1 MADNVI
7 SRSQI
12 TLLAVPNL
20 SMTISPETILIP
32 INAEGS
38 PIAND
43 GGVVSE
49 FSKTIE
55 IMVYEGDRAL
65 IKNDGVIISIPGV
78 EKEDII
84 GGEVSGESFKYTFEK
99 TSSQIQELDRTGK
112 ITVTASYG
120 VTTITKDFYWIKNE
134 PGATGP
140 MGNGIDNIKEYFKA
154 TETSDP
160 PESTGSDWKDS
171 INETSYGED
180 YPYLW
185 KFERTTYTLSN
196 AFDSEVVLVSTHADG
211 IKKTTI
217 EYAISEENIQPKENW
232 SEDYPSDISPG
243 DYLWTRTTTEYL
255 LGDTSVAFSVS
266 RIGIDAESLYTW
278 IKYSNS
284 PDGEDMQ
291 DDPSFSDS
299 EGNVFYYE
307 YIGVA
312 YNQTKANESED
323 AKDYKWS
330 KIKGEIGETG
340 ADAIAYS
347 TFASLD
353 QVIIP
358 IEPVQ
363 NGDNLQYFP
372 SSNGEVDCIIRALKN
387 DSLLN
392 ITNISM
398 SEENHSNVDISY
410 IMKDEELE
418 EDEYII
424 RFKYS
429 TDTEIFSQNFTFNIT
444 TEDEEYS
451 FVKTIQVNAG
461 IPGLDGTSVI
471 IIKNSI
477 DYNRSNDGINPPSL
491 EDKGWLPDSIP
502 PFEENKPY
510 VWTRIIIEYNDGTST
525 ISYSVARDGVEGT
538 GIKSIV
544 NYYILTENTE
554 SVPEKTNEGWLRFEG
569 EASGIPTVTE
579 TKKCLWN
586 YEEIIYTNGSTI
598 STDIRLIS
606 VYGERGY
613 SANLY
618 FLNSSSSVLKKD
630 LKGNITPSSVT
641 YTSWE
646 RMGNTISQVQFNG
659 YIVAYAY
666 DAFNEEPIGSWSSE
680 DEATELV
687 VDNIPINT
695 SYIRATLYEK
705 KEETDLVALDIE
717 TTEILSDIE
726 NFEIGGRNLI
736 LETAFPATEAK
747 TYEFSPVV
755 VPNPSSEARSV
766 GNFLHNNKGKS
777 LILSFDVEGT
787 QLANTEAEAKV
798 GVSYSFTFKKEGNEF
813 EWAGHA
819 TDNSLATTKQ
829 NFPSVNSVYTYTYP
843 ASEIEQKIYGHY
855 SCLVTLDE
863 SILPEDCEDFFDN
876 PLNYAVSASKVN
888 VLIEGFKEMT
898 VSNLKMEMG
907 TVPTEWSA
915 APEDLDSLTV
925 TLSNDFATLPAMN
938 DGTVTSYSSCSTKIQ
953 AWKGT
958 VNVTDN
964 CVITAWPQLDE
975 IGNELINGN
984 FQMDNSTYQVNSLA
998 NDYDTAYI
1006 DFVIVYDTISVT
1018 KRFIVAKQK
1027 TGASAQT
1034 EEQGS
1039 GSVILLTDEM
1049 GQFLA
1054 KYNGEV
1060 SEDGNTLTTTVKAY
1074 YNTIQYRAYIVDG
1087 AGNAVENN
1095 GTIPTN
1101 YEWITARVTN
1111 NESTSLEPT
1120 ITFKVN
1126 KSAGSNLTAT
1136 SGTIPIRVKIDGAA
1150 NALGKVF
1157 IKNYSF
1163 IVNKATSV
1171 GSDAKRYYLE
1181 IDNSVLKINPD
1192 TGLPEPNTLKIS
1204 SYEYSSHPEIYGGNI
1219 EVKVSENGNEWIDTE
1234 NINIQNNTAAITL
1247 DSPSVRFIKASLY
1260 DENHKLLDS
1269 QTVPILKDPVDL
1281 VIGGENLL
1289 RWTRDFSYSTDMVQ
1303 IAKWRVP
1310 SASIITD
1317 DIGFKVLNSN
1327 AEETT
1332 IAESPWVNLSDDFLN
1347 KQYCLSYWI
1356 KSDDWEAATQ
1366 EAAFGANIRLYS
1378 TYGDESPISSKSFAC
1393 IQGNHFVNYQAD
1405 TNSLVNG
1412 KWIKVWVLFS
1422 LNENTFGSLENVKYL
1437 SVEFYKSPVNEQ
1449 VVQIK
1454 KVKLEVGNTATDWSP
1469 SPLDTTYNNIS
1480 GVNLILESDFFPIEN
1495 DDPYRTLANQL
1506 ESGETYALSWARI
1519 IYPDQVTVNGL
1530 TWEIVDEISGEIKDT
1545 GEIPLI
1551 TGTYDIETDDENH
1564 ILSITDLLFTM
1575 PDNGSSYELRLYA
1588 GIKDTPPLTDG
1599 VYYRIVFRQIKLE
1612 KGYSSTS
1619 YLLSN
1624 DQILNYLDEANAEA
1638 VSLISNNQVQV
1649 FNSIQE
1655 VYNYVD
1661 QQNEQTKV
1669 DIRGSYTALEKTV
1682 QGLEART
1689 NYVILSQYEQAD
1701 VDNGVIDNTK
1711 KGAYYLRFAIDKVQ
1725 VADEVSVNM
1734 YLDHSDLMFK
1744 NNQGDNI
1751 AFISGNE
1758 SKLYI
1763 GRAEIMESIRIGNY
1777 SNGYLVIDTLSTGI
1791 AFTWQ
1796 NANT

>member
-32 INAEGS
+32 VNAEGS
-38 PIAND
+38 PIGND

-55 IMVYEGDRAL
+55 IMVYEGDRL
-65 IKNDGVIISIPGV
+65 LNKSDGVIISIPEGQ
-78 EKEDII
+78 II
-84 GGEVSGESFKYTFEK
+84 GGEDSGESFKYTFEK
-99 TSSQIQELDRTGK
+99 TSAQIKELDRTGK

-154 TETSDP
+154 TETSNP
-160 PESTGSDWKDS
+160 PSSTESDWKNS
-171 INETSYGED
+171 INETLYGED

-211 IKKTTI
+211 IKKTII

-232 SEDYPSDISPG
+232 SEDYPLNIPPG
-243 DYLWTRTTTEYL
+243 YYLWTRTTTEYL

-347 TFASLD
+347 TFSSLD

-358 IEPVQ
+358 IEAVQ

-398 SEENHSNVDISY
+398 SGENHSNVDISY

-471 IIKNSI
+471 IVENSI
-477 DYNRSNDGINPPSL
+477 DYNRSNDGINPP
-491 EDKGWLPDSIP
+491 DNGWHQDSIP
-502 PFEENKPY
+502 PFEEDKPY

-525 ISYSVARDGVEGT
+525 TSYSVARDGIDGT

-554 SVPEKTNEGWLRFEG
+554 TVPDKTYEGWVRLEG
-569 EASGIPTVTE
+569 EATGIPTVTE
-579 TKKCLWN
+579 TEKCLWN
-586 YEEIIYTNGSTI
+586 YEEIIYTNDSTI

-646 RMGNTISQVQFNG
+646 RLGNTISQVQFEG

-680 DEATELV
+680 DKATELV

-695 SYIRATLYEK
+695 SYIRATLYEN
-705 KEETDLVALDIE
+705 KEETNLVALDIE

-747 TYEFSPVV
+747 AYEFSPVV

-787 QLANTEAEAKV
+787 QLANTETEAKV
-798 GVSYSFTFKKEGNEF
+798 GVYYSFTFKKEGNEF

-863 SILPEDCEDFFDN
+863 SILPKDCEDFFDN

-925 TLSNDFATLPAMN
+925 TLSNDFATLPATN

-984 FQMDNSTYQVNSLA
+984 FQVDNSTYQVNSLA

-1060 SEDGNTLTTTVKAY
+1060 REDGKTLTTTVKAY
-1074 YNTIQYRAYIVDG
+1074 YNTIQHRAYIVDG
-1087 AGNAVENN
+1087 TGKAVENN

-1120 ITFKVN
+1120 VTFEVN
-1126 KSAGSNLTAT
+1126 DNAGSNLTAT

-1171 GSDAKRYYLE
+1171 GSDAIRYYLE
-1181 IDNSVLKINPD
+1181 VDNSVLKINPD
-1192 TGLPEPNTLKIS
+1192 TGLPEPNTLEIS
-1204 SYEYSSHPEIYGGNI
+1204 SYEYSSNPNIYVGNI

-1234 NINIQNNTAAITL
+1234 NINIVGNTAAITL
-1247 DSPSVRFIKASLY
+1247 DSPSVRFIKTSLY

-1327 AEETT
+1327 AEET

-1366 EAAFGANIRLYS
+1366 DAAFGANIRLYS

-1393 IQGNHFVNYQAD
+1393 VQGNHFVNYQAD

-1469 SPLDTTYNNIS
+1469 SPLDTTYNDII
-1480 GVNLILESDFFPIEN
+1480 GLNLINNSFDFIIRAEDNNTGYRILTNLLEPGQA
-1495 DDPYRTLANQL
+1495 YT
-1506 ESGETYALSWARI
+1506 LSWENSFPSEI
-1519 IYPDQVTVNGL
+1519 DTTVL
-1530 TWEIVDEISGEIKDT
+1530 TWEIRKLSQEVIKT
-1545 GEIPLI
+1545 GELSYKRNSFEETFIMPSSEENI
-1551 TGTYDIETDDENH
+1551 T
-1564 ILSITDLLFTM
+1564 
-1575 PDNGSSYELRLYA
+1575 YEFCLYA
-1588 GIKDTPPLTDG
+1588 GEKGNLSESSY
-1599 VYYRIVFRQIKLE
+1599 VKFSKIKLE
-1612 KGYSSTS
+1612 KGQEATGWAIETTQLSSLFSSLEASVSQINNTFEDKTLSILTQGGYINLDNKEWQLYKDNLQKVINDTS
-1619 YLLSN
+1619 DHKAISDWYYVNVAAENGQLTQLLSRIKIGFEDEN
-1624 DQILNYLDEANAEA
+1624 NKTGPYILLSASVGLNT
-1638 VSLISNNQVQV
+1638 
-1649 FNSIQE
+1649 IQMKLTE
-1655 VYNYVD
+1655 D
-1661 QQNEQTKV
+1661 KLTF
-1669 DIRGSYTALEKTV
+1669 S
-1682 QGLEART
+1682 
-1689 NYVILSQYEQAD
+1689 
-1701 VDNGVIDNTK
+1701 DNT
-1711 KGAYYLRFAIDKVQ
+1711 GDLAWFSNQDLY
-1725 VADEVSVNM
+1725 VNQIRVE
-1734 YLDHSDLMFK
+1734 
-1744 NNQGDNI
+1744 NN
-1751 AFISGNE
+1751 
-1758 SKLYI
+1758 LTI
-1763 GRAEIMESIRIGNY
+1763 GREDIG
-1777 SNGYLVIDTLSTGI
+1777 GI
-1791 AFTWQ
+1791 AFVPTENGVAMVWKELEG
-1796 NANT
+1796 

>member
-38 PIAND
+38 PIGND
-43 GGVVSE
+43 GGVIPK
-49 FSKTIE
+49 FSREIE
-55 IMVYEGDRAL
+55 IMVYEGDRVL
-65 IKNDGVIISIPGV
+65 NGGDGVSISISIPG
-78 EKEDII
+78 EEIN
-84 GGEVSGESFKYTFEK
+84 GGIDSGESFKYTFEK
-99 TSSQIQELDRTGK
+99 DSAQIKELDRTGK

-154 TETSDP
+154 TETSNP
-160 PESTGSDWKDS
+160 PKSTDSDWKDS

-180 YPYLW
+180 SPYLW

-217 EYAISEENIQPKENW
+217 EYAISGQNIQPEENW
-232 SEDYPSDISPG
+232 SEDYPLEIPPG
-243 DYLWTRTTTEYL
+243 YYLWTRTTTEYL

-347 TFASLD
+347 TFTSLD

-358 IEPVQ
+358 IEAVQ

-398 SEENHSNVDISY
+398 SGENHSNVDISY

-461 IPGLDGTSVI
+461 IPGLDGKSITI
-471 IIKNSI
+471 LDYAI
-477 DYNRSNDGINPPSL
+477 DYQRSNNGTTYPTGIWSPTPISGS
-491 EDKGWLPDSIP
+491 D
-502 PFEENKPY
+502 NKEPY
-510 VWTRIIIEYNDGTST
+510 IWTRTTINYSDGTST
-525 ISYSVARDGVEGT
+525 VSYSVARDGVEGI
-538 GIKSIV
+538 GISKIV
-544 NYYILTENTE
+544 NYYKLTADTGT
-554 SVPEKTNEGWLRFEG
+554 VPQKTDEDWLKFEG
-569 EASGIPTVTE
+569 EATGIPTVSE
-579 TKKCLWN
+579 DKKCLWN

-646 RMGNTISQVQFNG
+646 RLGNTISQFQFEG

-680 DEATELV
+680 DKATELV

-695 SYIRATLYEK
+695 SYIRATLYEEK
-705 KEETDLVALDIE
+705 KETDLVALDIE

-736 LETAFPATEAK
+736 LETAFPATETK
-747 TYEFSPVV
+747 EYEFSPVV

-787 QLANTEAEAKV
+787 QLANVEAEAKV

-863 SILPEDCEDFFDN
+863 SILPEGCEDFFDN
-876 PLNYAVSASKVN
+876 PLNYAVSASNVN

-925 TLSNDFATLPAMN
+925 TLSNDFATLPATN

-1060 SEDGNTLTTTVKAY
+1060 REDGNTLTTTVKAY
-1074 YNTIQYRAYIVDG
+1074 YNTIQHRAYIVDG
-1087 AGNAVENN
+1087 TGKAVENN
-1095 GTIPTN
+1095 DTIPTN

-1120 ITFKVN
+1120 ITFEVN
-1126 KSAGSNLTAT
+1126 ENAGSNLTAT
-1136 SGTIPIRVKIDGAA
+1136 SGTIPIRIKIDGAA

-1163 IVNKATSV
+1163 IVNKTTSV

-1181 IDNSVLKINPD
+1181 VNNSVLKINPD
-1192 TGLPEPNTLKIS
+1192 TGLPEPNTLEIS
-1204 SYEYSSHPEIYGGNI
+1204 SYEYSSNPDIYVGNI

-1234 NINIQNNTAAITL
+1234 NINIVGNTAVITL
-1247 DSPSVRFIKASLY
+1247 DSPSIRFVKASLY

-1332 IAESPWVNLSDDFLN
+1332 IAESPWINLSDDFLN

-1356 KSDDWEAATQ
+1356 KSDNWEAATQ
-1366 EAAFGANIRLYS
+1366 DAAFGANIRLYNN
-1378 TYGDESPISSKSFAC
+1378 YGDESPISSKSFAC
-1393 IQGNHFVNYQAD
+1393 VQGNHFVNYQAD

-1422 LNENTFGSLENVKYL
+1422 LNETTFGSLENVKYL

-1469 SPLDTTYNNIS
+1469 SPLDTTYNSLI
-1480 GVNLILESDFFPIEN
+1480 GINLITGSESFIIKSS
-1495 DDPYRTLANQL
+1495 DPYRELSGQL
-1506 ESGETYALSWARI
+1506 SSATSYVLSWNRI
-1519 IYPDQVTVNGL
+1519 ILPILNNSSLNKISWGFIDEQTGLEVEGAAYSGIISLENLNDDNLSVKDLVFTTPDYNSTFSFILYAGEKGSELISSQDYQVAFSQIKFEKGYLSTSYILNS
-1530 TWEIVDEISGEIKDT
+1530 IEIKDYIDT
-1545 GEIPLI
+1545 LDGNISMIDSNGQELIFNTKEELMNYINNLQSETTIINSTIETLRADI
-1551 TGTYDIETDDENH
+1551 TGVSVQASHIRLAYETDGTPYLEFLIDPSSNE
-1564 ILSITDLLFTM
+1564 M
-1575 PDNGSSYELRLYA
+1575 PDINMRLDNSQLKFYNNINKQPIAYFSANPSRLY
-1588 GIKDTPPLTDG
+1588 
-1599 VYYRIVFRQIKLE
+1599 
-1612 KGYSSTS
+1612 
-1619 YLLSN
+1619 
-1624 DQILNYLDEANAEA
+1624 
-1638 VSLISNNQVQV
+1638 IS
-1649 FNSIQE
+1649 
-1655 VYNYVD
+1655 
-1661 QQNEQTKV
+1661 
-1669 DIRGSYTALEKTV
+1669 
-1682 QGLEART
+1682 
-1689 NYVILSQYEQAD
+1689 
-1701 VDNGVIDNTK
+1701 
-1711 KGAYYLRFAIDKVQ
+1711 
-1725 VADEVSVNM
+1725 
-1734 YLDHSDLMFK
+1734 
-1744 NNQGDNI
+1744 
-1751 AFISGNE
+1751 
-1758 SKLYI
+1758 
-1763 GRAEIMESIRIGNY
+1763 RAEIMESIRIGNF
-1777 SNGYLVIDTLSTGI
+1777 NNQYLSIETTESGV
-1791 AFTWQ
+1791 AFIWQ
-1796 NANT
+1796 IPD

>member
-1 MADNVI
+1 MADNII

-20 SMTISPETILIP
+20 SITISPETILIP
-32 INAEGS
+32 INADGY
-38 PIAND
+38 PIENN
-43 GGVVSE
+43 GVVIDK
-49 FSKTIE
+49 FSKQVE
-55 IMVYEGDRAL
+55 IKVYEGDKL
-65 IKNDGVIISIPGV
+65 LKGNEDGVSVFIEELQLNDINQADGLSTGIFYYNFS
-78 EKEDII
+78 KEADEI
-84 GGEVSGESFKYTFEK
+84 KA
-99 TSSQIQELDRTGK
+99 LLRTGE

-120 VTTITKDFYWIKNE
+120 VTTITKDFYWVKNE

-140 MGNGIDNIKEYFKA
+140 MGNGISSVKEFFLA
-154 TETSDP
+154 TELNNK
-160 PESTGSDWKDS
+160 PEIDDNWQED
-171 INETSYGED
+171 INDTDFGESK
-180 YPYLW
+180 PYLW
-185 KFERTTYTLSN
+185 KFERTFYTQLDYN
-196 AFDSEVVLVSTHADG
+196 PTDSSVILLSTHADG
-211 IKKTTI
+211 IKESNI
-217 EYAISEENIQPKENW
+217 EYAISETNIQPTEGW
-232 SEDYPSDISPG
+232 SKIYPSEIPPG
-243 DYLWTRTTTEYL
+243 YYLWTRTTTEYL
-255 LGDTSVAFSVS
+255 LGDTSIAYSVS

-284 PDGEDMQ
+284 PEGEEM
-291 DDPSFSDS
+291 SDS
-299 EGNVFYYE
+299 PTYQDLEGNILYYD

-312 YNQTKANESED
+312 YNQDKEEESNIPI
-323 AKDYKWS
+323 DYKWS
-330 KIKGEIGETG
+330 KIKGEIGDTG
-340 ADAIAYS
+340 ADAVAYS
-347 TFASLD
+347 TYASLD

-358 IEPVQ
+358 VEAIQ
-363 NGDNLQYFP
+363 DGDNLLYYP
-372 SSNGEVDCIIRALKN
+372 MATGDIDCIIRAWKN
-387 DSLLN
+387 DSILK
-392 ITNISM
+392 ITNISIPTENNTNV
-398 SEENHSNVDISY
+398 SINYLVENEEH
-410 IMKDEELE
+410 
-418 EDEYII
+418 II
-424 RFKYS
+424 RFSYNNEVAIH
-429 TDTEIFSQNFTFNIT
+429 TGTFVFNIE
-444 TEDEEYS
+444 TEDENYS
-451 FVKTIQVNAG
+451 FIKTIQVNAG
-461 IPGLDGTSVI
+461 VPGVDGQSITILESA
-471 IIKNSI
+471 I
-477 DYNRSNDGINPPSL
+477 DYIRSNDGINPPAL
-491 EDKGWLPDSIP
+491 EDEGWEPDSVP
-502 PFEENKPY
+502 PFDSEKLY
-510 VWTRIIIEYNDGTST
+510 VWTRIIIKYSDGTST
-525 ISYSVARDGVEGT
+525 VSYSVARDGTSGN
-538 GIKSIV
+538 GIDKII
-544 NYYILTENTE
+544 NYYKLTENE
-554 SVPEKTNEGWLRFEG
+554 AVVPNKNDTDWIPLEG
-569 EASGIPTVTE
+569 EQTGIPTVSE
-579 TKKCLWN
+579 VERCLWN
-586 YEEIIYTNGSTI
+586 YEEIIYTDGTSVK
-598 STDIRLIS
+598 TDIRLVS
-606 VYGERGY
+606 VYGKQGY

-630 LKGNITPSSVT
+630 LRGNITPSSVT
-641 YTSWE
+641 YTAWE
-646 RMGNTISQVQFNG
+646 RKGNTISQIQFGG
-659 YIVAYAY
+659 YITAYAY
-666 DAFNEEPIGSWSSE
+666 NSLDEEPIKSWSNEDGQSE
-680 DEATELV
+680 LM
-687 VDNIPINT
+687 VDNIPTNT

-705 KEETDLVALDIE
+705 KDEINPVALDIE

-726 NFEIGGRNLI
+726 DFEIGGRNLI
-736 LETAFPATEAK
+736 LETAFPAVETKE
-747 TYEFSPVV
+747 YEFSPVV
-755 VPNPSSEARSV
+755 VPNPTSEIRSV
-766 GNFLHNNKGKS
+766 SNFLYNNKGKS

-787 QLANTEAEAKV
+787 QSANIEAEV
-798 GVSYSFTFKKEGNEF
+798 GVRYSFTFKKEGF
-813 EWAGHA
+813 EAEWLGHA
-819 TDNSLATTKQ
+819 TENSLATIKQ
-829 NFPSVNSVYTYTYP
+829 DFPTVNSIYIYP
-843 ASEIEQKIYGHY
+843 ASELEQKIYGHY

-863 SILPEDCEDFFDN
+863 TILPEGCEDFFDN

-888 VLIEGFKEMT
+888 VLIEGFEEMT

-925 TLSNDFATLPAMN
+925 TLSNDFATLPANN
-938 DGTVTSYSSCSTKIQ
+938 DGTVTSYASCMTKIQ

-958 VNVTDN
+958 VDVTDN
-964 CVITAWPQLDE
+964 CSITAWPQLDE
-975 IGNELINGN
+975 TGKVLINGN
-984 FQMDNSTYQVNSLA
+984 IQADGKTYQVFSLA
-998 NDYDTAYI
+998 NDYDTAYV
-1006 DFVIVYDTISVT
+1006 DFEVVYDTINVT
-1018 KRFIVAKQK
+1018 KRFIIAKQK
-1027 TGASAQT
+1027 TGASAQPNDDA
-1034 EEQGS
+1034 GS
-1039 GSVILLTDEM
+1039 GSVILLTNEM

-1054 KYNGEV
+1054 QYNGEV
-1060 SEDGNTLTTTVKAY
+1060 DPKGDTSTTSVKAY
-1074 YNTIQYRAYIVDG
+1074 YNTVQYRAYIVKPDG
-1087 AGNAVENN
+1087 SAIEEGGEIS
-1095 GTIPTN
+1095 TD
-1101 YEWITARVTN
+1101 YDWITATVKN
-1111 NESTSLEPT
+1111 NNDSSLEPT
-1120 ITFKVN
+1120 ITFTIN
-1126 KSAGSNLTAT
+1126 ENANSNLVAT
-1136 SGTIPIRVKIDGAA
+1136 SGTIPIRVKIDGVP
-1150 NALGKVF
+1150 NALGKIFV
-1157 IKNYSF
+1157 KNYSF
-1163 IVNKATSV
+1163 IVQKASSPSSTNKI
-1171 GSDAKRYYLE
+1171 YYLE
-1181 IDNSVLKINPD
+1181 SNNSILKIDSN
-1192 TGLPEPNTLKIS
+1192 TGLPNPNTLNFA
-1204 SYEYSSHPEIYGGNI
+1204 SYQKDSEEGIPTNYVGKI
-1219 EVKVSENGNEWIDTE
+1219 EVKVSENGSDWFDLENSNTE
-1234 NINIQNNTAAITL
+1234 NNTVEVML
-1247 DSPSVRFIKASLY
+1247 NDSTIRFVRASLFN
-1260 DENHKLLDS
+1260 EEGKLLDR
-1269 QTVPILKDPVDL
+1269 QTVPVLKDPVDL

-1289 RWTRDFSYSTDMVQ
+1289 RWTRDFSYSTDTVQ

-1310 SASIITD
+1310 SASIVTD
-1317 DIGFKVLNSN
+1317 DIGFKVLNSST
-1327 AEETT
+1327 EET
-1332 IAESPWVNLSDDFLN
+1332 ISESPWFSLSEDFLN

-1356 KSDDWEAATQ
+1356 KSDDWELATK
-1366 EAAFGANIRLYS
+1366 EGEFGANIKLYS
-1378 TYGDESPISSKSFAC
+1378 TYGETNPISHKALPC
-1393 IQGNHFVNYQAD
+1393 IQNNGFVNYQAD
-1405 TNSLVNG
+1405 SNSLVNG

-1422 LNENTFGSLENVKYL
+1422 LNETTFGSLENVKYL

-1449 VVQIK
+1449 VIQIK